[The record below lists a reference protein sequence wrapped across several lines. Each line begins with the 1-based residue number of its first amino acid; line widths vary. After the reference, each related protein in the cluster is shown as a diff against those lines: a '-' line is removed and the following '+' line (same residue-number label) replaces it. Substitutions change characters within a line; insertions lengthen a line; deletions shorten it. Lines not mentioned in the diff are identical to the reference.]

1 MWWAGR
7 SVVRR
12 HGRPRWGAVPEAG
25 LVPAAVVEDFDVVE
39 QDGAQLGSGLLF
51 PGAPDVADLGVP
63 QGLHRFDGHLI
74 LGRGSPWRKEAVM
87 ARPSKYAVEFRREAV
102 ELVRSSGRTIAQVAR
117 SLGISDGTLG
127 NWVKADREARER
139 AADPEALSEAE
150 RVELGRLRQET
161 AQQQIDLEILRK
173 AAAYSARETHR

>member
-1 MWWAGR
+1 
-7 SVVRR
+7 
-12 HGRPRWGAVPEAG
+12 
-25 LVPAAVVEDFDVVE
+25 
-39 QDGAQLGSGLLF
+39 
-51 PGAPDVADLGVP
+51 
-63 QGLHRFDGHLI
+63 
-74 LGRGSPWRKEAVM
+74 M